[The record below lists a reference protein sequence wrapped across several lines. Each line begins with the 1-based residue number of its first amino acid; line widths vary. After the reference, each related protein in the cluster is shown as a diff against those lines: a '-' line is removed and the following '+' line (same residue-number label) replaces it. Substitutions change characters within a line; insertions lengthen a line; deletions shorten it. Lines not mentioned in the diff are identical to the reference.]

1 MQQNVDAFPSPAYA
15 LAKTV
20 LQLVGEFDFEATFS
34 QGELL
39 YSPTA
44 YVLFLTSV
52 ITIPV
57 LFTNLLV
64 SYLTRRIK

>member
-1 MQQNVDAFPSPAYA
+1 MDAFRSPAYA

-34 QGELL
+34 QEELL

-44 YVLFLTSV
+44 YVLFFTSV
-52 ITIPV
+52 ITMPV

-64 SYLTRRIK
+64 SNLTRHNK

>member
-34 QGELL
+34 QEELL

-44 YVLFLTSV
+44 YVLFFHLCNYYANSV
-52 ITIPV
+52 HQPV
-57 LFTNLLV
+57 GKLPN
-64 SYLTRRIK
+64 